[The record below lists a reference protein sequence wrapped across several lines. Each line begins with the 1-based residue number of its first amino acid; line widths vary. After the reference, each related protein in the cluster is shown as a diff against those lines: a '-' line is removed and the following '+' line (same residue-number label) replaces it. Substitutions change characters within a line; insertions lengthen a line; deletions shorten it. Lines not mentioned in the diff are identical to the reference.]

1 MVEPMRQ
8 ALLFAILA
16 GCNFNLSSVAA
27 FDIPYDI
34 PAQTV
39 PGNAIA
45 NQAGIAVDFSLPAF
59 PINVDVAQQAQQNGV
74 GGVISTVT
82 LTTMSFTITQ
92 GTCFDFANNLSITIS
107 STKAGSALPPAVIAT
122 GASPGCVTTW
132 NLTATNVNLK
142 PYLDEGAQAAPS
154 GNGIPP
160 AADETFTG
168 HLVAHA
174 SL

>member
-1 MVEPMRQ
+1 MVEAMRR
-8 ALLFAILA
+8 ALLFAFLA

-34 PAQTV
+34 QAQTV

-59 PINVDVAQQAQQNGV
+59 PVNVDVAKQAQQNGV
-74 GGVISTVT
+74 SGVISTVT
-82 LTTMSFTITQ
+82 LTSLSLTITQ
-92 GTCFDFANNLSITIS
+92 GSCFDFVNSLSITIS
-107 STKAGSALPPAVIAT
+107 STKAGSTLPPVVV
-122 GASPGCVTTW
+122 ASGSNPGCVTTW
-132 NLTATNVNLK
+132 NLTPTTANLK
-142 PYLDEGAQAAPS
+142 PYFDEGAQATPS
-154 GNGIPP
+154 GNGVPP
-160 AADETFTG
+160 AQDETFTG

>member
-1 MVEPMRQ
+1 MFEPMRR
-8 ALLFAILA
+8 ALLFSILA

-39 PGNAIA
+39 PGNALA
-45 NQAGIAVDFSLPAF
+45 NQAGVAVDFSLPPF
-59 PINVDVAQQAQQNGV
+59 PINVDVAQQAKNNGV

-82 LTTMSFTITQ
+82 LTSLSLTITQ
-92 GTCFDFANNLSITIS
+92 GTCFDFANSLTITVS
-107 STKAGSALPPAVIAT
+107 STKSGSSLQPAVIAT
-122 GASPGCVTTW
+122 GSSPGCVTTW
-132 NLTATNVNLK
+132 NLTPSNVNLK
-142 PYLDEGAQAAPS
+142 PYLDEGAQATPS
-154 GNGIPP
+154 GNGVPP

>member
-1 MVEPMRQ
+1 M
-8 ALLFAILA
+8 
-16 GCNFNLSSVAA
+16 SSVAA

-34 PAQTV
+34 PAQNV
-39 PGNAIA
+39 PGNTLA
-45 NQAGIAVDFSLPAF
+45 NQAGIAIDFSLPAF
-59 PINVDVAQQAQQNGV
+59 PINVDVAQQAKQNGV

-82 LTTMSFTITQ
+82 LTSLAFTITQ
-92 GTCFDFANNLSITIS
+92 GTCFDFANSLTITIS
-107 STKAGSALPPAVIAT
+107 STKAGTTLQPAVIAT
-122 GASPGCVTTW
+122 GSSPGCVTTW
-132 NLTATNVNLK
+132 NLTPTNVNLK

-160 AADETFTG
+160 AQDETFTG

>member
-1 MVEPMRQ
+1 MVEAMRR
-8 ALLFAILA
+8 ALLFAFLA

-34 PAQTV
+34 QAQTV
-39 PGNAIA
+39 PGSAIA
-45 NQAGIAVDFSLPAF
+45 NQAGIAIDFSLPAV
-59 PINVDVAQQAQQNGV
+59 PINVDVAQQAKQNGV

-82 LTTMSFTITQ
+82 LTSLAFTITQ
-92 GTCFDFANNLSITIS
+92 GTCFDFVNSLSITIS
-107 STKAGSALPPAVIAT
+107 STKAGTTLPPVVVAT
-122 GASPGCVTTW
+122 GSNPGCVTTW
-132 NLTATNVNLK
+132 NLTPTTVNLK
-142 PYLDEGAQAAPS
+142 PYFDEGAAATPS

-160 AADETFTG
+160 AQDETFTG

>member
-8 ALLFAILA
+8 ALLFSILA

-34 PAQTV
+34 QAQTV

-45 NQAGIAVDFSLPAF
+45 NQAGIAVDFTLPAF
-59 PINVDVAQQAQQNGV
+59 PIDVDVAKQAQSNGV
-74 GGVISTVT
+74 SGVISTVT
-82 LTTMSFTITQ
+82 LTSLSFTITQ
-92 GTCFDFANNLSITIS
+92 GTCFDFANSLSITIS
-107 STKAGSALPPAVIAT
+107 STKAGTALPPAVIAT
-122 GASPGCVTTW
+122 GSNPGCVTTW
-132 NLTATNVNLK
+132 NLTPSNVNLK
-142 PYLDEGAQAAPS
+142 PYFDEGAQAAPS

>member
-1 MVEPMRQ
+1 MVEAMRR
-8 ALLFAILA
+8 ALLFAFLA

-34 PAQTV
+34 QAQTV

-45 NQAGIAVDFSLPAF
+45 NQAGIAVDFTLPPF
-59 PINVDVAQQAQQNGV
+59 PINVDVAQQAKNNGV
-74 GGVISTVT
+74 GGVISTVK
-82 LTTMSFTITQ
+82 LTSLSLTITQ
-92 GTCFDFANNLSITIS
+92 GTCFDFVNSLDITIS
-107 STKAGSALPPAVIAT
+107 STKAGTSLPPVVV
-122 GASPGCVTTW
+122 ASGSNPGCVTTW
-132 NLTATNVNLK
+132 NLTPGTANLK
-142 PYLDEGAQAAPS
+142 PYFDEGAQATPS

>member
-1 MVEPMRQ
+1 MRYSA
-8 ALLFAILA
+8 ALLFVAA
-16 GCNFNLSSVAA
+16 CNFNLSSVAA

-45 NQAGIAVDFSLPAF
+45 NAAGVVVDFSLPPF
-59 PINVDVAQQAQQNGV
+59 PIDVDVAKQAQANGV

-82 LTTMSFTITQ
+82 LTSLSLTITQ
-92 GTCFDFANNLSITIS
+92 GTCFDFAQSLSISIS
-107 STKAGSALPPAVIAT
+107 SKKAGSALPPAVIAT
-122 GASPGCVTTW
+122 GSNPGCVTTW
-132 NLTATNVNLK
+132 TLTPTNVNLK
-142 PYLDEGAQAAPS
+142 PYLDEGAQATPS
-154 GNGIPP
+154 GSGIPP

>member
-1 MVEPMRQ
+1 MVEAMRR
-8 ALLFAILA
+8 ALLFAFLA

-39 PGNAIA
+39 PGNALA

-59 PINVDVAQQAQQNGV
+59 PINVDVAQQAKQNGV

-82 LTTMSFTITQ
+82 LTSLSFTITQ
-92 GTCFDFANNLSITIS
+92 GTCFDFANSLSITIS
-107 STKAGSALPPAVIAT
+107 STKAGSSLQPAVIAS
-122 GASPGCVTTW
+122 GSSPGCVTTW
-132 NLTATNVNLK
+132 NLTPTNVNLK
-142 PYLDEGAQAAPS
+142 PYLDEGAQATPS